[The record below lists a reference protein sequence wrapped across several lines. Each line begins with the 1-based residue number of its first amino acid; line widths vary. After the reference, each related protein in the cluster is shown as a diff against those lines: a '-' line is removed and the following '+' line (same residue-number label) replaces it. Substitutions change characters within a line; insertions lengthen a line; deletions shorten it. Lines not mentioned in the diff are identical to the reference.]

1 MDSERG
7 KRPPFPEGIRIFG
20 YDYVFF
26 QGKPY
31 ILRLE
36 NFQLYYNTYSKFLS
50 VSKDL
55 ESVSKS
61 FFEKSLRTC
70 RRGKKVGTFKTIFPI
85 SGLVLEL
92 SGAT

>member
-55 ESVSKS
+55 ESISKS
-61 FFEKSLRTC
+61 FFRKIIKDVPK
-70 RRGKKVGTFKTIFPI
+70 GKKSWNF
-85 SGLVLEL
+85 
-92 SGAT
+92 